1 MGLDNCRKSLIQSAN
16 YWRDINLEVS
26 SLKKSNTDLSSFVKT
41 GQYFYQ
47 CFELRFEEDTE
58 LRSEYDDRI
67 VTQNHFFKKDDIW
80 LQ

>member
-1 MGLDNCRKSLIQSAN
+1 MLITGETLLLRLLVSRKAIQICPPLS
-16 YWRDINLEVS
+16 RLE
-26 SLKKSNTDLSSFVKT
+26 
-41 GQYFYQ
+41 QYFYQ
-47 CFELRFEEDTE
+47 SFELRFEEDTE